1 MSKSRV
7 AQTSASSADFP
18 QRQAVHHAA
27 PGSAQPRPI
36 SCLGGSGRLSGLV
49 STWARASL
57 VSDIEA
63 SLVIEASSAVTE
75 PRGVF
80 IWVLAFRHRS
90 SARRAPRVA
99 IRHFSNNFGAQ
110 ITLKIRAGALTALK

>member
-1 MSKSRV
+1 MV
-7 AQTSASSADFP
+7 SSEWHLLVVRRGLRWPAM
-18 QRQAVHHAA
+18 
-27 PGSAQPRPI
+27 
-36 SCLGGSGRLSGLV
+36 SGLV

-80 IWVLAFRHRS
+80 IWVPALLHHS
-90 SARRAPRVA
+90 SAQATLPRLDA